1 MHIIESIEND
11 HNAKNQLPE
20 TVSRYSP
27 ISIYRLTYISS
38 SLPTSLGERA
48 QSLES
53 MYIVYAYSFSL
64 SIVPVLQELRVYLET
79 EDLISGA

>member
-1 MHIIESIEND
+1 M
-11 HNAKNQLPE
+11 
-20 TVSRYSP
+20 
-27 ISIYRLTYISS
+27 YRLTYVSS

-53 MYIVYAYSFSL
+53 MHTVYAYSFSL
-64 SIVPVLQELRVYLET
+64 SIVPVLQELRVYLER